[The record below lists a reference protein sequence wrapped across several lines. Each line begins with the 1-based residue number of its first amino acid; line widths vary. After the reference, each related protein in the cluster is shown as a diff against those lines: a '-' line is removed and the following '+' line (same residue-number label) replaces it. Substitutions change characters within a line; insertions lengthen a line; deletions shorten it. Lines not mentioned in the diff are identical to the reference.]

1 MSDDQVKG
9 LALEKAFLYWARRFR
24 GLRVAIPKTIRVRSA
39 TGRYYA
45 RGANDDARIPE
56 ELDRMVVVAG
66 RVARAL
72 RLRGVDLRGA
82 LCCGTKDGSFWS
94 VDLRLRVGGALA
106 LGELKFSTDLR
117 RAKRKAPSK
126 FPVLRRLAHGG
137 TWRGPHPRRGKRASA
152 ALVAALA
159 GFFADARGGATRS
172 SRANTGRLAARGG
185 MVRRPSGGQRPRPR
199 LDQCFVVCARCRK
212 QRARMSVEKLQQQ
225 RQLNQP
231 AAAAAATN
239 YN

>member
-152 ALVAALA
+152 ALVAARAVSGRRWHLA
-159 GFFADARGGATRS
+159 LRRRKGRS
-172 SRANTGRLAARGG
+172 YAEFQGQH
-185 MVRRPSGGQRPRPR
+185 RPSGGARRNGEAAKRRPKAKAAPRPVLRR
-199 LDQCFVVCARCRK
+199 LRPVSEAESSDEC
-212 QRARMSVEKLQQQ
+212 
-225 RQLNQP
+225 
-231 AAAAAATN
+231 
-239 YN
+239 